1 MIKRD
6 ASIAVS
12 KIHERRREFSA
23 RLIEPQLPNE
33 VYYMPPLAGFFTY
46 RNRGSLGSWFL
57 V

>member
-33 VYYMPPLAGFFTY
+33 VYYMPPLAGFFTN